1 MRQPE
6 CRTPE
11 WMRPGWLS
19 ACLSSSLSGAG
30 SSGAIVTEPVFQNTD
45 DDSTVLVVHQD
56 GRVQP
61 SPVPAGFDPTVFR
74 DILAAINVYYLRNGV
89 MPTVYEV
96 AKSWTRIPKK
106 TYSKAYAAPELKAA
120 LELRGL
126 SLGPETGISPEQA
139 RAIQLLSDPTDRRT
153 LNVKLRQL
161 GISMPKYQNWMR
173 QPLFAELLSK
183 RSEQNLGD
191 AVHVAMNRLIGNAD
205 AGDQR
210 AIEKVLEISGR
221 YNPQQQELVNARQV
235 VLVLVE
241 AVLKHVPDKEAKD
254 AILAEVES
262 AMRKG
267 SIMNELTRGGMD

>member
-1 MRQPE
+1 M
-6 CRTPE
+6 
-11 WMRPGWLS
+11 
-19 ACLSSSLSGAG
+19 
-30 SSGAIVTEPVFQNTD
+30 TEPVFQNTD
-45 DDSTVLVVHQD
+45 DDEVILVVNQD
-56 GRVQP
+56 GRVRR
-61 SPVPAGFDPTVFR
+61 SPVPEGFDPSVFR
-74 DILAAINVYYLRNGV
+74 DILAAINIYYLRNGV
-89 MPTVYEV
+89 VPTVDEV
-96 AKSWTRIPKK
+96 HKSWDRIPKK
-106 TYSKAYAAPELKAA
+106 TYSKAYATDELAVA
-120 LELRGL
+120 LDIRGIDMQPT
-126 SLGPETGISPEQA
+126 SGISPEQA

-267 SIMNELTRGGMD
+267 ALMQAITQIE

>member
-1 MRQPE
+1 M
-6 CRTPE
+6 
-11 WMRPGWLS
+11 
-19 ACLSSSLSGAG
+19 
-30 SSGAIVTEPVFQNTD
+30 TEPVFQNTD
-45 DDSTVLVVHQD
+45 DDEVILVVNQD
-56 GRVQP
+56 GRVRR
-61 SPVPAGFDPTVFR
+61 SPVPEGFDPSVFR
-74 DILAAINVYYLRNGV
+74 DILAAINIYYLRNGV
-89 MPTVYEV
+89 VPTVDEV
-96 AKSWTRIPKK
+96 HKSWDRIPKK
-106 TYSKAYAAPELKAA
+106 TYSKAYATDELAVA
-120 LELRGL
+120 LDIRGIDMQPT
-126 SLGPETGISPEQA
+126 SGISPEQA

-267 SIMNELTRGGMD
+267 ALMQAVARGEIE